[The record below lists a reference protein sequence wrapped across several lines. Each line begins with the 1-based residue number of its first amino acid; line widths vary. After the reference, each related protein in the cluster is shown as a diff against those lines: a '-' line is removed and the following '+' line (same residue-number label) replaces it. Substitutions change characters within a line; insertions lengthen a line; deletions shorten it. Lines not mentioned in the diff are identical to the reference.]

1 MTNEPNDKEL
11 HDFFRQSLGE
21 YQPEGNTQADWEKLY
36 PRINRKPKGFWWFWG
51 GLGMLI
57 CGVLGS
63 IFYLKSTDNQ
73 MVSLKNNKAETNSI
87 HQTPKHEE
95 VEGLNQDETDKASS
109 KVIFQSKMKLK
120 ILQSEVILEE
130 KENAEMIIMEK
141 SLSLISKKIPINL
154 RPENKFLLPEIFK
167 INPTETEFSL
177 QMLKEDFGN
186 DSTMYQ
192 LLGRKIQEWNNSV
205 IVSDFTTSM
214 YPYSTQAFAW
224 MKKNPR
230 NLAIKGTVFF
240 TDCDSLG
247 NQTQK
252 GHNTGQM
259 FLTKERNLK
268 SVLPIMIKADQNTQ
282 NNKDGEENDLA
293 ALLFAQKSFPDAK
306 HLILIA
312 DNDAAPK
319 DMYLLEQIKKPVHV
333 VLCGGTGDTTK
344 AFQQE
349 YFEIANKT
357 NGSLHTLEDD
367 IDPKNLDKNTWLKV
381 GGYFY
386 HYQPR
391 KKKFKVT
398 NFKNRPK
405 KLLGLIWN

>member
-11 HDFFRQSLGE
+11 HDFFRQSLGD
-21 YQPEGNTQADWEKLY
+21 YQPEGNPQADWEKLY
-36 PRINRKPKGFWWFWG
+36 PRINRKPKFGWWFWG

-57 CGVLGS
+57 CGFLGGV
-63 IFYLKSTDNQ
+63 FYMYNADNQ
-73 MVSLKNNKAETNSI
+73 KINLKNNKVEIKSI
-87 HQTPKHEE
+87 HQVLKKGESKFF
-95 VEGLNQDETDKASS
+95 NQKETKADVFQQKIHQKITKSDE
-109 KVIFQSKMKLK
+109 IF
-120 ILQSEVILEE
+120 EE
-130 KENAEMIIMEK
+130 KENIEK
-141 SLSLISKKIPINL
+141 VFEDKKLKPISKKSPTIFPIGNGNSL
-154 RPENKFLLPEIFK
+154 PKIAQITLPES
-167 INPTETEFSL
+167 EFSL

-214 YPYSTQAFAW
+214 YPYSTQVFAW
-224 MKKNPR
+224 MKENPR
-230 NLAIKGTVFF
+230 NLAIQGTVFF

-252 GHNTGQM
+252 DSNTGQM

-268 SVLPIMIKADQNTQ
+268 AVLPIMVKADQNTQ

-293 ALLFAQKSFPDAK
+293 ALLYAQKNFPEAK

-312 DNDAAPK
+312 DNDAPPK
-319 DMYLLEQIKKPVHV
+319 DMYLLSQIKKPVHV

-349 YFEIANKT
+349 YFEIAHKT

-381 GGYFY
+381 GDYFY
-386 HYQPR
+386 RYQPR
-391 KKKFKVT
+391 RQKFKVT
-398 NFKNRPK
+398 NFKYRPQ
-405 KLLGLIWN
+405 KLFGLFWN